1 MSKHVDLI
9 AVGVLLCVFAF
20 AARVHEL
27 VSLEI
32 TRTHVLRVL
41 PQRPMVT
48 APPHAPHTPRV
59 PRFPNFPHVQ
69 L

>member
-9 AVGVLLCVFAF
+9 AVGVLLCAFAF

-27 VSLEI
+27 ASVEI
-32 TRTHVLRVL
+32 ARTHVLRVL
-41 PQRPMVT
+41 PERPIVT
-48 APPHAPHTPRV
+48 APPAPHIPRA
-59 PRFPNFPHVQ
+59 PRFPHFPHVQ